1 MNIQMNMFDCL
12 EEETLF
18 TKVVKRGSVFAG
30 SKERI
35 RNSLKTCKDVA
46 QLAAFLKKEY
56 GTGGYMRTGLWCNYS
71 PKGMEVGTGPRD
83 LKKYSWN
90 DVAKKIIELEENY

>member
-1 MNIQMNMFDCL
+1 MNIQMNMFDYL

-18 TKVVKRGSVFAG
+18 TKVVKRGSGFAG
-30 SKERI
+30 GKERI
-35 RNSLKTCKDVA
+35 RNFLKTCRNIT
-46 QLAAFLKKEY
+46 QLAIFLKNEY

-83 LKKYSWN
+83 LKKYSWK
-90 DVAKKIIELEENY
+90 DVAKKIIELGENY